1 MNLADF
7 LTRYAAPAA
16 QAPTKAQAPKK
27 AAAKAAAQ
35 QAVVKQTLP
44 VGVGPRQGLPSKLED
59 VEIFAVGFSGGKDS
73 VACVLHL
80 LDLGIPKERIEL
92 WHHRMDP
99 LDKPFMDWPV
109 TDDYC
114 RAFATALGLP
124 IYFSGRVGGFEGEL
138 LRDNQFTGDV
148 FYEAPTASG
157 RIERHVIPSRTR
169 PDDRGTRL
177 RFPQTVADLSVRWCS
192 AYLKIDVAKR
202 IINNDPRLKTGIY
215 CLVTGERAQES
226 ASRSNY
232 AELEEHTNTRAH
244 LVYQWRPVHKW
255 VEEDV
260 WSILKRYRINPHPAY
275 KLGFG
280 RVSCMTCIFAN
291 PAQWATVHALNP
303 KQLGRVADYEEQFGP
318 ISITKRTI
326 RQRIRGG
333 YEAGKQLRQPTSSDT
348 TFLDNVIN
356 GLVQAASKED
366 RIQILSDALQNEDG
380 LEMAARLPE
389 ATLRRLQEN
398 MTLPGLKGRVDT
410 LFKTI
415 ERLRYEPKLAPPAKS
430 FIPEG
435 MARVARMS
443 QGHKFTEPVLLPA
456 SAWEVPAGAYKHDGG
471 PI

>member
-7 LTRYAAPAA
+7 LTRYAAPA
-16 QAPTKAQAPKK
+16 AQAPKK

-148 FYEAPTASG
+148 FYEAPSASG
-157 RIERHVIPSRTR
+157 QIERHVIPSRTR

-326 RQRIRGG
+326 RERIRGG

-389 ATLRRLQEN
+389 TTLRRLQES

-415 ERLRYEPKLAPPAKS
+415 ERLRYEPKLAPPATS